1 MSQSKLWV
9 GAALFAVMSSP
20 APAQQVPGGVQPG
33 QIERQFQS
41 PPQSRPGGGEAV
53 VPAST
58 DQKPPANAASVRFVL
73 SRLRVEGSTVYG
85 ETELQSA
92 YAQLLGKDV
101 SLAQIYQVAEALTRR
116 YRNDGYIL
124 SQVVVP
130 AQSIRDGV
138 IRLQV
143 VEGFVANVR
152 VEGLNRAP
160 GDLVNA
166 HLDRIRQARPLRAE
180 ALERAL
186 LLINDLAG
194 VTARATLSPSAQ
206 AGASDPIVSVVE
218 TPRTFA
224 LGLNNRGSKL
234 LGPFRMTADADFN
247 STFGA
252 GERTGLRFIRTPLDS
267 ELTLFSAT
275 HERPLGTNGMKIA
288 GSFTMS
294 NAKPGVGPALAG
306 LQTQS
311 TSAQA
316 SLSYPLIR
324 SRVQNLYLRGGLG
337 GSDGKTDALAGTF
350 QQRDQIRAVRFG
362 VTWDGVDALRGV
374 NIADLEYSRGMNS
387 FGASD
392 RAPDGSRT
400 NVPAGFQKLSYYAAR
415 LQSIVHKWSALG
427 AVSGQQGLTNLL
439 APEQFA
445 FGGEQFGRGHDAA
458 DLIGDS
464 GLGLKFELRYNDT
477 STGVVRDYM
486 AYGFYDVGT
495 ITRRSPQP
503 GELARQSASSTGL
516 GVRFNLQRNMSGFVE
531 LGVPL
536 VKTVSAEGNR
546 NARLFA
552 GVQANF

>member
-1 MSQSKLWV
+1 MRASLWV
-9 GAALFAVMSSP
+9 GVLSISAASLPVL
-20 APAQQVPGGVQPG
+20 AQQVPGGAQPG
-33 QIERQFQS
+33 QLERQLQA
-41 PPQSRPGGGEAV
+41 PPQTRPGGGEAV
-53 VPAST
+53 VPPGP
-58 DQKPPANAASVRFVL
+58 DQRPPANAASVRFVL
-73 SRLRVEGSTVYG
+73 TRLSVEGSTVYP
-85 ETELQSA
+85 ESKLQDA
-92 YAQLLGKDV
+92 YTQYLGKEV
-101 SLAQIYQVAEALTRR
+101 TLAEIYQVAEALTRR

-130 AQSIRDGV
+130 AQSIRDGAV
-138 IRLQV
+138 RLQA
-143 VEGFVANVR
+143 VEGYVANAR
-152 VEGLNRAP
+152 VEGLVRAP
-160 GDLVNA
+160 RDLVDA
-166 HLDRIRQARPLRAE
+166 YLDRIRQSRPLKADV
-180 ALERAL
+180 LERAL

-194 VTARATLSPSAQ
+194 VTARATLAPSAQ
-206 AGASDPIVSVVE
+206 AGASNLTVSVSEV
-218 TPRTFA
+218 PRTVTV
-224 LGLNNRGSKL
+224 GLNNRGSKF
-234 LGPFRMTADADFN
+234 LGPVRITADADFN
-247 STFGA
+247 SMFGA
-252 GERTGLRFIRTPLDS
+252 GDRTGVRFMRTPFDS
-267 ELTLFSAT
+267 EMTLLSGS
-275 HERPLGTNGMKIA
+275 HERPLGTRGMKLA
-288 GSFTMS
+288 GSLTMA
-294 NAKPGVGPALAG
+294 NAKPGVGPTLAG

-311 TSAQA
+311 ITAQT
-316 SLSYPLIR
+316 SLSYPLVR
-324 SRVQNLYLRGGLG
+324 SRVQNIYLRGGLG
-337 GSDGKTDALAGTF
+337 WSDGRSDALAGTF

-415 LQSIVHKWSALG
+415 LQSIVPKWSVLG
-427 AVSGQQGLTNLL
+427 ALSGQQGLTNLL

-458 DLIGDS
+458 ELIGDS

-516 GVRFNLQRNMSGFVE
+516 GVRFNLQRNMSGFLE

-546 NARLFA
+546 SARLFA

>member
-1 MSQSKLWV
+1 MRASLWV
-9 GAALFAVMSSP
+9 GVLSISAASLPVL
-20 APAQQVPGGVQPG
+20 AQQVPGGAQPG
-33 QIERQFQS
+33 QLERQLQA
-41 PPQSRPGGGEAV
+41 PPQTRPGGGEAV
-53 VPAST
+53 VPPGP
-58 DQKPPANAASVRFVL
+58 DQRPPANAASVRFVL
-73 SRLRVEGSTVYG
+73 TRLSVEGSTVYP
-85 ETELQSA
+85 ESKLQDA
-92 YAQLLGKDV
+92 YTQYLGKEV
-101 SLAQIYQVAEALTRR
+101 TLAEIYQVAEALTRR

-130 AQSIRDGV
+130 AQSIRDGAV
-138 IRLQV
+138 RLQA
-143 VEGFVANVR
+143 VEGYVANAR
-152 VEGLNRAP
+152 VEGLVRAP
-160 GDLVNA
+160 RDLVDA
-166 HLDRIRQARPLRAE
+166 YLDRIRQSRPLKADV
-180 ALERAL
+180 LERAL

-194 VTARATLSPSAQ
+194 VTARATLAPSAQ
-206 AGASDPIVSVVE
+206 AGASNLTVSVSE
-218 TPRTFA
+218 APRTVTV
-224 LGLNNRGSKL
+224 GLNNRGSKF
-234 LGPFRMTADADFN
+234 LGQVRITADADFN
-247 STFGA
+247 SMFGA
-252 GERTGLRFIRTPLDS
+252 GDRTGVRFMRTPFDS
-267 ELTLFSAT
+267 EMTLLSGS
-275 HERPLGTNGMKIA
+275 HERPLGTRGMKLA
-288 GSFTMS
+288 GSLTMA
-294 NAKPGVGPALAG
+294 NAKPGVGPTLAG

-311 TSAQA
+311 ITAQT
-316 SLSYPLIR
+316 SLSYPLVR
-324 SRVQNLYLRGGLG
+324 SRVQNIYLRGGLG
-337 GSDGKTDALAGTF
+337 WSDGRSDALAGTF

-415 LQSIVHKWSALG
+415 LQSIVPKWSVLG
-427 AVSGQQGLTNLL
+427 ALSGQQGLTNLL

-458 DLIGDS
+458 ELIGDS

-516 GVRFNLQRNMSGFVE
+516 GVRFNLQRNMSGFLE

-546 NARLFA
+546 SARLFA

>member
-1 MSQSKLWV
+1 MRASLWV
-9 GAALFAVMSSP
+9 GVLSISAASLPVL
-20 APAQQVPGGVQPG
+20 AQQVPGGAQPG
-33 QIERQFQS
+33 QLERQLQA
-41 PPQSRPGGGEAV
+41 PPQTRPGGGEAV
-53 VPAST
+53 VPPGP
-58 DQKPPANAASVRFVL
+58 DQRPPANAASVRFVL
-73 SRLRVEGSTVYG
+73 TRLSVEGSTVYP
-85 ETELQSA
+85 ESKLQDA
-92 YAQLLGKDV
+92 YTQYLGKEV
-101 SLAQIYQVAEALTRR
+101 TLAEIYQVAEALTRR

-130 AQSIRDGV
+130 AQSIRDGAV
-138 IRLQV
+138 RLQA
-143 VEGFVANVR
+143 VEGYVANAR
-152 VEGLNRAP
+152 VEGLVRAP
-160 GDLVNA
+160 RDLVDA
-166 HLDRIRQARPLRAE
+166 YLDRIRQSRPLKADV
-180 ALERAL
+180 LERAL

-194 VTARATLSPSAQ
+194 VTARATLAPSAQ
-206 AGASDPIVSVVE
+206 AGASNLTVSVSE
-218 TPRTFA
+218 APRTVTV
-224 LGLNNRGSKL
+224 GLNNRGSKF
-234 LGPFRMTADADFN
+234 LGPVRITADADFN
-247 STFGA
+247 SMFGA
-252 GERTGLRFIRTPLDS
+252 GDRTGVRFMRTPFDS
-267 ELTLFSAT
+267 EMTLLSGS
-275 HERPLGTNGMKIA
+275 HERPLGTRGMKLA
-288 GSFTMS
+288 GSLTMA
-294 NAKPGVGPALAG
+294 NAKPGVGPTLAG

-311 TSAQA
+311 ITAQT
-316 SLSYPLIR
+316 SLSYPLVR
-324 SRVQNLYLRGGLG
+324 SRVQNIYLRGGLG
-337 GSDGKTDALAGTF
+337 WSDGRSDALAGTF

-415 LQSIVHKWSALG
+415 LQSIVPKWSVLG
-427 AVSGQQGLTNLL
+427 ALSGQQGLTNLL

-458 DLIGDS
+458 ELIGDS

-516 GVRFNLQRNMSGFVE
+516 GVRFNLQRNMSGFLE

-546 NARLFA
+546 SARLFA

>member
-1 MSQSKLWV
+1 MRASLWV
-9 GAALFAVMSSP
+9 GVLSISAASLPVL
-20 APAQQVPGGVQPG
+20 AQQVPGGAQPG
-33 QIERQFQS
+33 QLERQLQA
-41 PPQSRPGGGEAV
+41 PPQTRPGGGEAV
-53 VPAST
+53 VPPGP
-58 DQKPPANAASVRFVL
+58 DQRPPANAASVRFVL
-73 SRLRVEGSTVYG
+73 TRLSVEGSTVYP
-85 ETELQSA
+85 ESKLQDA
-92 YAQLLGKDV
+92 YTQYLGKEV
-101 SLAQIYQVAEALTRR
+101 TLAEIYQVAEALTRR

-130 AQSIRDGV
+130 AQSIRDGAV
-138 IRLQV
+138 RLQA
-143 VEGFVANVR
+143 VEGYVANAR
-152 VEGLNRAP
+152 VEGLVRAP
-160 GDLVNA
+160 RDLVDA
-166 HLDRIRQARPLRAE
+166 YLDRIRQSRPLKADV
-180 ALERAL
+180 LERAL

-194 VTARATLSPSAQ
+194 VTARATLAPSAQ
-206 AGASDPIVSVVE
+206 AGASNLTVSVSEV
-218 TPRTFA
+218 PRTVTV
-224 LGLNNRGSKL
+224 GLNNRGSKF
-234 LGPFRMTADADFN
+234 LGPVRFTADADFN
-247 STFGA
+247 SMFGA
-252 GERTGLRFIRTPLDS
+252 GDRTGVRFMRTPFDS
-267 ELTLFSAT
+267 EMTLLSGS
-275 HERPLGTNGMKIA
+275 HERPLGTRGMKLA
-288 GSFTMS
+288 GSLTMA
-294 NAKPGVGPALAG
+294 NAKPGVGPTLAG

-311 TSAQA
+311 ITAQT
-316 SLSYPLIR
+316 SLSYPLVR
-324 SRVQNLYLRGGLG
+324 SRVQNIYLRGGLG
-337 GSDGKTDALAGTF
+337 WSDGRSDALAGTF

-415 LQSIVHKWSALG
+415 LQSIVPKWSVLG
-427 AVSGQQGLTNLL
+427 ALSGQQGLTNLL

-458 DLIGDS
+458 ELIGDS

-516 GVRFNLQRNMSGFVE
+516 GVRFNLQRNMSGFLE

-546 NARLFA
+546 SARLFA

>member
-1 MSQSKLWV
+1 MRASLWV
-9 GAALFAVMSSP
+9 GVLSISAASLPVL
-20 APAQQVPGGVQPG
+20 AQQVPGGAQPG
-33 QIERQFQS
+33 QLERQLQA
-41 PPQSRPGGGEAV
+41 PPQTRPGGGEAV
-53 VPAST
+53 VPPGP
-58 DQKPPANAASVRFVL
+58 DQRPPANAASVRFVL
-73 SRLRVEGSTVYG
+73 TRLSVEGSTVYP
-85 ETELQSA
+85 ESKLQDA
-92 YAQLLGKDV
+92 YTQYLGKEV
-101 SLAQIYQVAEALTRR
+101 TLAEIYQVAEALTRR

-130 AQSIRDGV
+130 AQSIRDGAV
-138 IRLQV
+138 RLQA
-143 VEGFVANVR
+143 VEGYVANAR
-152 VEGLNRAP
+152 VEGLVRAP
-160 GDLVNA
+160 RDLVDA
-166 HLDRIRQARPLRAE
+166 YLDRIRQSRPLKADV
-180 ALERAL
+180 LERAL

-194 VTARATLSPSAQ
+194 VTARATLAPSAQ
-206 AGASDPIVSVVE
+206 AGASNLTVSVAEV
-218 TPRTFA
+218 PRTVTV
-224 LGLNNRGSKL
+224 GLNNRGSKF
-234 LGPFRMTADADFN
+234 LGPVRFTADADFN
-247 STFGA
+247 SMFGA
-252 GERTGLRFIRTPLDS
+252 GDRTGVRFMRTPFDS
-267 ELTLFSAT
+267 EMTLLSGS
-275 HERPLGTNGMKIA
+275 HERPLGTRGMKLA
-288 GSFTMS
+288 GSLTMA
-294 NAKPGVGPALAG
+294 NAKPGVGPTLAG

-311 TSAQA
+311 ITAQT
-316 SLSYPLIR
+316 SLSYPLVR
-324 SRVQNLYLRGGLG
+324 SRVQNIYLRGGLG
-337 GSDGKTDALAGTF
+337 WSDGRSDALAGTF

-415 LQSIVHKWSALG
+415 LQSIVPKWSVLG
-427 AVSGQQGLTNLL
+427 ALSGQQGLTNLL

-458 DLIGDS
+458 ELIGDS

-516 GVRFNLQRNMSGFVE
+516 GVRFNLQRNMSGFLE

-546 NARLFA
+546 SARLFA

>member
-1 MSQSKLWV
+1 MRASLWV
-9 GAALFAVMSSP
+9 GVLSISAASLPVL
-20 APAQQVPGGVQPG
+20 AQQVPGGAQPG
-33 QIERQFQS
+33 QLERQLQA
-41 PPQSRPGGGEAV
+41 PPQTRPGGGEAV
-53 VPAST
+53 VPPGP
-58 DQKPPANAASVRFVL
+58 DQRPPANAASVRFVL
-73 SRLRVEGSTVYG
+73 TRLSVEGSTVYP
-85 ETELQSA
+85 ESKLQDA
-92 YAQLLGKDV
+92 YTQYLGKEV
-101 SLAQIYQVAEALTRR
+101 TLAEIYQVAEALTRR

-130 AQSIRDGV
+130 AQSIRDGAV
-138 IRLQV
+138 RLQA
-143 VEGFVANVR
+143 VEGYVANAR
-152 VEGLNRAP
+152 VEGLVRAP
-160 GDLVNA
+160 RDLVDA
-166 HLDRIRQARPLRAE
+166 YLDRIRQSRPLKADV
-180 ALERAL
+180 LERAL

-194 VTARATLSPSAQ
+194 VTARATLAPSAQ
-206 AGASDPIVSVVE
+206 AGASNLTVSVSE
-218 TPRTFA
+218 APRTVTV
-224 LGLNNRGSKL
+224 GLNNRGSKF
-234 LGPFRMTADADFN
+234 LGPVRITADADFN
-247 STFGA
+247 SMFGA
-252 GERTGLRFIRTPLDS
+252 GDRTGVRFMRTPFDS
-267 ELTLFSAT
+267 EMTLLSGS
-275 HERPLGTNGMKIA
+275 HERPLGTRGMKLA
-288 GSFTMS
+288 GSLTMA
-294 NAKPGVGPALAG
+294 NAKPGVGPTLAG

-311 TSAQA
+311 ITAQT
-316 SLSYPLIR
+316 SLSYPLVR
-324 SRVQNLYLRGGLG
+324 SRVQNIYLRGGLG
-337 GSDGKTDALAGTF
+337 WSDGRSDALAGTF

-415 LQSIVHKWSALG
+415 LQSIVPKWSVLG
-427 AVSGQQGLTNLL
+427 ALSGQQGLTNLL

-458 DLIGDS
+458 ELIGDS

-495 ITRRSPQP
+495 ITRRSPHP

-516 GVRFNLQRNMSGFVE
+516 GVRFNLQRNMSGFLE

-546 NARLFA
+546 SARLFA